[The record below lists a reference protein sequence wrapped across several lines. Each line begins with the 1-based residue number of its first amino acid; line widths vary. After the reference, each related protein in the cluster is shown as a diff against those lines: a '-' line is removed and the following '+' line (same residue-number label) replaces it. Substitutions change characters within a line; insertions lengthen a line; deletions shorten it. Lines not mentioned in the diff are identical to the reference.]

1 MKKHVDIIVEGLLEH
16 YDSSIAFISNKL
28 ELHSIDEIE
37 KFLKKNV
44 ASLLMLRQL
53 PLLLR
58 SLIQTLFKL
67 ILCNN
72 PLIKIKFLIRVSI
85 RIIPKL
91 IRISICSPTSVVVVE
106 GKGVVV
112 VAAPFNVLSAS
123 IWT

>member
-37 KFLKKNV
+37 KFLRKNV
-44 ASLLMLRQL
+44 ASLLMLHQL

-85 RIIPKL
+85 QIIPKL